1 MTLWAILSGL
11 AAAVFW
17 GTGDFA
23 GGLAGR
29 RAVAVRVVLD
39 SQLVGML
46 ALVLLGLAL
55 RQPWPPPS
63 ALLTGAVAGLAGS
76 VGLLLLYLSLAR
88 GAMGVA
94 APLTAVAAGGIPLL
108 VGMLTEGLPGPP
120 QLAGFLL
127 ALVAI
132 WVIAGGDGGRLRL
145 GDLGLPLMAGV
156 GFGAFLAIMGRL
168 PDGIGFTWPLVV
180 GRLASVGLMG
190 SVVLLRRGTGG
201 QGRKREAG
209 YPWGLVALA
218 GLGDTAGN
226 AFFVLASQLGR
237 LDVAAVL
244 SALYPA
250 ATVLLAR
257 VVLGERLTRRQGVGV
272 GLALGAVVL
281 IAL

>member
-11 AAAVFW
+11 ASAVCW
-17 GTGDFA
+17 GAGDFA

-29 RAVAVRVVLD
+29 RVAATQVVLA
-39 SQLVGML
+39 SQFVGTL
-46 ALVLLGLAL
+46 ALAGLGLSL
-55 RQPWPPPS
+55 RQPWPP
-63 ALLTGAVAGLAGS
+63 AGVLLIGAVAGLAGG

-108 VGMLTEGLPGPP
+108 VGLLTEGLPGPA

-127 ALVAI
+127 ALAAV
-132 WVIAGGDGGRLRL
+132 WTIARGDGARFRPGEIA
-145 GDLGLPLMAGV
+145 LPLLAGV
-156 GFGAFLAIMGRL
+156 GFGIFLAMMGRL
-168 PDGIGFTWPLVV
+168 PDSVGFAWPLVA
-180 GRLASVGLMG
+180 GRVASMGLMG
-190 SVVLLRRGTGG
+190 SMLLLSRRTTG
-201 QGRKREAG
+201 QGSGEESAF
-209 YPWGLVALA
+209 PWGLAALA

-226 AFFVLASQLGR
+226 AFFILSSQLGR

-257 VVLGERLTRRQGVGV
+257 LLLGERLTRRQGFGV
-272 GLALGAVVL
+272 VLALGAVVL

>member
-1 MTLWAILSGL
+1 MTLWSILSGL

-29 RAVAVRVVLD
+29 RAEAVRVVLD

-76 VGLLLLYLSLAR
+76 LGLLLLYLSLAR

-132 WVIAGGDGGRLRL
+132 WVIAGGDGGRMRL

-168 PDGIGFTWPLVV
+168 PDEIGFTWPLVV

-190 SVVLLRRGTGG
+190 GVLLLRRGEGEK
-201 QGRKREAG
+201 GRKGDAG
-209 YPWGLVALA
+209 FPWGLAALA

-226 AFFVLASQLGR
+226 AFFVLSSQLGR

-257 VVLGERLTRRQGVGV
+257 LVLDERLTRQQRVGV
-272 GLALGAVVL
+272 GLALGAVAL